1 MNTQS
6 VSRMFRATC
15 ICGAVE
21 SRRATSQEEADRLLG
36 GHRVPTWP
44 SLMVLAPE
52 GKLGVVKS
60 TLDGALAG
68 LLNGMFVSVVV
79 PEKCAVVMVPTAASY
94 VTGPSAVDLGP
105 ALERFGA
112 SIGTIETPGAGSFC
126 CSARCMAGC
135 VRQSL
140 IGKRSIDASG
150 TFTKFRADS
159 LDPARWDEAKQ
170 ADQAKTAAPVP
181 AGPPVDDWAARR
193 ANEAAHFA
201 RQQAARD
208 AADQAARDHQAA
220 ITAERDRRIAEGPPP
235 PARDLTR
242 VVIRCSG
249 CNEPREA
256 AKFQVDDPAE
266 FALWCERVG
275 FIRAPDG
282 RTGHWPC
289 VRGQGRSGPVPFDP
303 RARNGSGV
311 PDLAPGEET
320 YAQKMYR
327 QKHGGSLE
335 EVEASRSQAPSM
347 PAPGPAAP
355 RATRRSVRGDGS

>member
-150 TFTKFRADS
+150 TFEGKSYQDLIGLEQILHDSPTVPNCLVERAYEYGVGHPLAAGEREWIRY
-159 LDPARWDEAKQ
+159 LDQ
-170 ADQAKTAAPVP
+170 
-181 AGPPVDDWAARR
+181 G
-193 ANEAAHFA
+193 F
-201 RQQAARD
+201 
-208 AADQAARDHQAA
+208 AADGYEFPALM
-220 ITAERDRRIAEGPPP
+220 RRIATSN
-235 PARDLTR
+235 A
-242 VVIRCSG
+242 
-249 CNEPREA
+249 
-256 AKFQVDDPAE
+256 FQIVSENLPIG
-266 FALWCERVG
+266 AL
-275 FIRAPDG
+275 
-282 RTGHWPC
+282 
-289 VRGQGRSGPVPFDP
+289 
-303 RARNGSGV
+303 
-311 PDLAPGEET
+311 
-320 YAQKMYR
+320 
-327 QKHGGSLE
+327 
-335 EVEASRSQAPSM
+335 ASN
-347 PAPGPAAP
+347 
-355 RATRRSVRGDGS
+355 